1 MLKGKPFIKL
11 TLRRFRKLPQWL
23 RLTAEACFQREK
35 ATLSATSM
43 DLCDDPHLQI
53 LLGARPRFHSR
64 LRKDAAPTIV
74 GWGRKWS
81 GQRANNIAAHDGKS
95 CLLIEDGFLRSV
107 GRIDPPL
114 SIVCDTQGI
123 YYDATAPSLLETHIA
138 TPLSATEEA
147 RTHALMDLW
156 RDHGVSKYNDTP
168 RFDGNLPDRYVLV
181 VDQVAGDHSI
191 AAGQAA
197 PADFAAM
204 LQAALDEHPSAVVV
218 VKTHPDL
225 VTHAR
230 KGHFDIDSLQANPR
244 IHVVAAACDPVQLLA
259 AARAV
264 YTVTSQMGFEALIR
278 GKPVHCFGM
287 PFYAG
292 WGLTRDAKPAPE
304 RRTAATLTQLVHGA
318 LIKYARY
325 MDPETQRRCDAEV
338 VVRHIGLQRRMMLN
352 LPDTIHAVG
361 FSTWKQPVVRQF
373 LPGKRI
379 HFSRNMHRIPTDAAI
394 AVWGSRTI
402 APRTATR
409 SIIRVEDGFLRS
421 SGLGADLVKPL
432 SWAFDDLG
440 VYFDPEKP
448 SRLEQMLQD
457 NAFDAELIA
466 RARSLIAMICDSG
479 VSKYNIGAKTWRRP
493 DTEQRVILVPGQV
506 EADASIQMGC
516 PEIKT
521 NIALLRMVRARNP
534 GAFIVYKP
542 HPDVVAGLRRAG
554 AQDEDARQHC
564 DQVITDADP
573 AALLAQVDE
582 VHTMTSLI
590 GFEALLRGISV
601 TCYGQPFYAGWGL
614 TQDTAPIKRRTTKL
628 TIEALVAGALI
639 CYPRYVSRISGR
651 LTTPERAIADLAD
664 WRRNGPSRMGLN
676 RRILRA
682 ALRIWTHSGLK
693 RSA

>member
-1 MLKGKPFIKL
+1 MRQGWAFMKL
-11 TLRRFRKLPQWL
+11 TLRRLRKLPQWL
-23 RLTAEACFQREK
+23 RLTTEGCFGQDT
-35 ATLSATSM
+35 ALLSATSM
-43 DLCDDPHLQI
+43 DLCDDPHLPL
-53 LLGARPRFHSR
+53 LLGSRPRFHSR
-64 LRKDAAPTIV
+64 LRKDTAPVVV

-81 GQRANNIAAHDGKS
+81 GRRASSIAARDGKS
-95 CLLIEDGFLRSV
+95 QLLIEDGFLRSV
-107 GRIDPPL
+107 GRNDPTL

-123 YYDATAPSLLETHIA
+123 YYDASVPSQLETHIN
-138 TPLSATEEA
+138 TPLSATEDTRA
-147 RTHALMDLW
+147 RALIDLW
-156 RDHGVSKYNDTP
+156 RNQRVSKYNDNPVFRGT
-168 RFDGNLPDRYVLV
+168 LPEDYVLV

-191 AAGQAA
+191 AAGRATAA
-197 PADFAAM
+197 HFTQM
-204 LQAALDEHPSAVVV
+204 LQTALDENPSAVVV
-218 VKTHPDL
+218 LKTHPDL
-225 VTHAR
+225 ATHAR
-230 KGHFDIDSLQANPR
+230 KGHFYLNSLRTNPR
-244 IHVVAAACDPVQLLA
+244 IQLLTAACDPVGLIEN
-259 AARAV
+259 ARAI
-264 YTVTSQMGFEALIR
+264 YTVTSQMGFEALIW
-278 GKPVHCFGM
+278 GKPVRCFGM

-292 WGLTRDAKPAPE
+292 WGLTQDAEPAPH
-304 RRTAATLTQLVHGA
+304 RRNPATLAQLVHGA

-325 MDPETQRRCDAEV
+325 LDPETGRPCDVEV
-338 VVRHIGLQRRMMLN
+338 VARHIGLQRRMMLD
-352 LPDTIHAVG
+352 LPDTIHAFG
-361 FSTWKQPVVRQF
+361 FSSWKQPILRQF
-373 LPGKRI
+373 LPGKRL
-379 HFSRNMHRIPTDAAI
+379 HFARHTRDIPKDAAV
-394 AVWGSRTI
+394 AVWGNRPV
-402 APRTATR
+402 AHQTAQQ

-432 SWAFDDLG
+432 SWAFDDHG
-440 VYFDPEKP
+440 VYFDPNEP
-448 SRLEQMLQD
+448 SRLERLLQD
-457 NAFDAELIA
+457 NRFDSELIA
-466 RARSLIAMICDSG
+466 RAGALIAMICDSG
-479 VSKYNIGAKTWRRP
+479 VSKYNIGTKTWRRP
-493 DTEQRVILVPGQV
+493 SAQQRVILVPGQV
-506 EADASIQMGC
+506 EADASIQAGC
-516 PEIKT
+516 PDIKT

-534 GAFIVYKP
+534 EAFIVYKP

-554 AQDEDARQHC
+554 AQDEDARQYC

-614 TQDTAPIKRRTTKL
+614 TQDMAPIQRRTTKL